1 MLAAAEFSKGPGVNT
16 ALLPSILNSCFL
28 NLIALVIN

>member
-1 MLAAAEFSKGPGVNT
+1 MLAATEFSKGPGLNT
-16 ALLPSILNSCFL
+16 ALLPSFL